1 MYTISTFVL
10 YYHFHSWAQQ
20 FNTIFVFPILVMA
33 LLIFD
38 DNKIRELPLVQRLDR
53 CKEIIQNEK
62 DESKRW
68 DAVWLAGELAEN
80 STKGEPIF
88 DQVADL
94 MEWVL
99 EHDDNNV
106 VKHEACYQIAAR
118 NMRAKIPALIKAA
131 LNDKSGLTK
140 HEALE
145 SLGLMRATEATDLI
159 KDALEDPLEDVKQ
172 TAQFVIKRLKRMED
186 AGAYNP
192 SQII

>member
-1 MYTISTFVL
+1 
-10 YYHFHSWAQQ
+10 
-20 FNTIFVFPILVMA
+20 MA

-38 DNKIRELPLVQRLDR
+38 DNKIRELPPAQRLER
-53 CKEIIQNEK
+53 CKDIIQNEK

-68 DAVWLAGELAEN
+68 DAVWLAGEIVEKNTHGNPL
-80 STKGEPIF
+80 F
-88 DQVADL
+88 DQTADL

-118 NMRAKIPALIKAA
+118 NMRTKIPALIKAA
-131 LNDKSGLTK
+131 LNDRSGLTK

-145 SLGLMRATEATDLI
+145 SLGLMRATEAIDLI
-159 KDALEDPLEDVKQ
+159 KDALDDPIDDVRQ
-172 TAQFVIKRLKRMED
+172 TAQFVIKRLKRMEN

-192 SQII
+192 SEII

>member
-1 MYTISTFVL
+1 MI
-10 YYHFHSWAQQ
+10 
-20 FNTIFVFPILVMA
+20 
-33 LLIFD
+33 
-38 DNKIRELPLVQRLDR
+38 IRELEPVQRLER
-53 CKEIIQNEK
+53 CREIIQNET

-68 DAVWLAGELAEN
+68 DAVWLVGEIAEN
-80 STKGEPIF
+80 KSQGDPLF

-99 EHDDNNV
+99 VHDDNNV

-118 NMRAKIPALIKAA
+118 DMRSKIPVLVQAA

-145 SLGLMRATEATDLI
+145 SLGLMRATETIDLI
-159 KDALEDPLEDVKQ
+159 RSALDDSVDDVRQ
-172 TAQFVIKRLKRMED
+172 TAKFVIKRLARMEN

>member
-1 MYTISTFVL
+1 M
-10 YYHFHSWAQQ
+10 A
-20 FNTIFVFPILVMA
+20 MA

-38 DNKIRELPLVQRLDR
+38 DNKIRELPIGERLKK
-53 CKEIIQNEK
+53 CKEIIQTDT

-68 DAVWLAGELAEN
+68 DAVWLMGEIAEDR
-80 STKGEPIF
+80 KQGDPIF
-88 DQVADL
+88 DQIADV

-99 EHDDNNV
+99 VNDDNNV

-118 NMRAKIPALIKAA
+118 DMRSKIPSLINAA

-159 KDALEDPLEDVKQ
+159 RSALDDPADDVKQ
-172 TAQFVIKRLKRMED
+172 TARFVIKRLKRMQD
-186 AGAYNP
+186 AGAYSP